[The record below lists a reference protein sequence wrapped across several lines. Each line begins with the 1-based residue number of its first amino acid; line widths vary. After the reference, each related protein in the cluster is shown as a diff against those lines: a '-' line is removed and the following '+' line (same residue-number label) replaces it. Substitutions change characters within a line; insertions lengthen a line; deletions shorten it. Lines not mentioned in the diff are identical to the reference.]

1 MLETGCLKYYFNCFI
16 DFAIVTPVFTQR
28 LYPSTDLSPQYTLA
42 LSAAERTQSRLQV
55 ESQEGHTVQL
65 QLPRGT
71 ILRDGDWLKSARG
84 EVAQVQ
90 AKPEPV
96 LTVTTLFPLALL
108 QAAYHLGR
116 RNVPLEITAS
126 FLRIAW
132 DPTLHQLLLQRGLQV
147 REEET
152 PFQPEMDGSDQF

>member
-1 MLETGCLKYYFNCFI
+1 MLEAVCLKYYLSYSI

-28 LYPSTDLSPQYTLA
+28 LHSSTDLSPQYTLA
-42 LSAAERTQSRLQV
+42 LSAAERTRPRLQV

-65 QLPRGT
+65 HLPRGT
-71 ILRDGDWLKSARG
+71 ILRDGDWLQSERG

-96 LTVTTLFPLALL
+96 LTVTTMFPLALL

-126 FLRIAW
+126 FLRLSL

-152 PFQPEMDGSDQF
+152 PFQPEINGHD